1 MISFFTPGR
10 DKSVIMHILLLGKY
24 GQLGWEL
31 QRTLAP
37 LGDILALDFPQI
49 DLKQEGSLREPIH
62 DIRPQLIL
70 NATAYTAVDRA
81 ESEPEIAQAINTH
94 APRTMAE
101 EAKKIGAAIIHYSTD
116 YVFDGTKGSDYF
128 EQDTPHPLNIY
139 GQSKLAGECA
149 IQEVGGSYLILRTS
163 WVYSLRRDSF
173 VTKVLEWSRTQTSLR
188 IVSDQVSN
196 PTWCRMLAE
205 ATAQLL
211 AMAGRDVAGWLGER
225 RGIYHL
231 AGSDRAS
238 RFEWARAILEMDPRR
253 EEQTVDE
260 VQPALTTE
268 FPTPA
273 MRPLHSALNCDRF
286 TDTFGLT
293 LPDWR
298 EALKLAMEAG

>member
-1 MISFFTPGR
+1 
-10 DKSVIMHILLLGKY
+10 MHILLLGKY

-49 DLKQEGSLREPIH
+49 DLEQADSLRELIH
-62 DIRPQLIL
+62 NIRPQVIF

-81 ESEPEIAQAINTH
+81 ESEMEIAQAINSH
-94 APRTMAE
+94 APRVMAE

-116 YVFDGTKGSDYF
+116 YVFDGKKGGDYL
-128 EQDTPHPLNIY
+128 EQDPPNPLNMY
-139 GQSKLAGECA
+139 GESKLEGERA
-149 IQEVGGSYLILRTS
+149 IQDVGESYLILRTS
-163 WVYSLRRDSF
+163 WVYSVRRESF
-173 VTKVLEWSRTQTSLR
+173 VTRVLEWSRKQTTLR

-211 AMAGRDVAGWLGER
+211 AMASKDVAGWMDER

-231 AGSDRAS
+231 AGSGRAS
-238 RFEWARAILEMDPRR
+238 RFEWAQAILEMDPRR
-253 EEQTVDE
+253 EEQTVHE
-260 VQPALTTE
+260 VQPALTSE

-273 MRPLHSALNCDRF
+273 VRPLHSALNCDHF

-298 EALKLAMEAG
+298 EALKLALETG

>member
-1 MISFFTPGR
+1 
-10 DKSVIMHILLLGKY
+10 MHILLLGKY

-49 DLKQEGSLREPIH
+49 DLEQADSLRELIH
-62 DIRPQLIL
+62 NIRPQVIF

-81 ESEPEIAQAINTH
+81 ESEMEIAQAINSH
-94 APRTMAE
+94 APRVMAE

-116 YVFDGTKGSDYF
+116 YVFDGKKGGDYL
-128 EQDTPHPLNIY
+128 EQDPPNPLNMY
-139 GQSKLAGECA
+139 GESKLEGERA
-149 IQEVGGSYLILRTS
+149 IQDVGESYLILRTS
-163 WVYSLRRDSF
+163 WVYSVRRESF
-173 VTKVLEWSRTQTSLR
+173 VTRVLEWSRKQTTLR

-205 ATAQLL
+205 VTAQLL
-211 AMAGRDVAGWLGER
+211 AMAGRDMAGWLDER

-231 AGSDRAS
+231 SGSGRAS
-238 RFEWARAILEMDPRR
+238 RFEWAQAILEMDPRR
-253 EEQTVDE
+253 EEQIVQE
-260 VQPALTTE
+260 VQPALTSE

-273 MRPLHSALNCDRF
+273 IRPLHSALNCDHF
-286 TDTFGLT
+286 IDTFGLT
-293 LPDWR
+293 LPNWR

>member
-1 MISFFTPGR
+1 
-10 DKSVIMHILLLGKY
+10 MHILLLGKY

-49 DLKQEGSLREPIH
+49 DLEQADSLRELIH
-62 DIRPQLIL
+62 NIRPQVIF

-81 ESEPEIAQAINTH
+81 ESEMEIAQAINSH
-94 APRTMAE
+94 APRVMAE

-116 YVFDGTKGSDYF
+116 YVFDGKKGGDYL
-128 EQDTPHPLNIY
+128 EQDPPNPLNMY
-139 GQSKLAGECA
+139 GESKLEGERA
-149 IQEVGGSYLILRTS
+149 IQDVGESYLILRTS
-163 WVYSLRRDSF
+163 WVYSVRRESF
-173 VTKVLEWSRTQTSLR
+173 VTRVLEWSRKQTTLR

-205 ATAQLL
+205 VTAQLL
-211 AMAGRDVAGWLGER
+211 AMAGRDVAGWLDER

-231 AGSDRAS
+231 AGRGRAS
-238 RFEWARAILEMDPRR
+238 RFEWAQAILEMDPRR
-253 EEQTVDE
+253 EEQIVQE
-260 VQPALTTE
+260 VQPALTSE

-273 MRPLHSALNCDRF
+273 IRPLHSALNCDHF
-286 TDTFGLT
+286 IDTFGLT
-293 LPDWR
+293 LPNWR

>member
-1 MISFFTPGR
+1 
-10 DKSVIMHILLLGKY
+10 MHILLLGKY

-49 DLKQEGSLREPIH
+49 DLEQADSLRELIH
-62 DIRPQLIL
+62 NIRPQVIF

-81 ESEPEIAQAINTH
+81 ESEMEIAQAINSH
-94 APRTMAE
+94 APRVMAE

-116 YVFDGTKGSDYF
+116 YVFDGKKGGDYL
-128 EQDTPHPLNIY
+128 EQDPPNPLNMY
-139 GQSKLAGECA
+139 GESKLEGERA
-149 IQEVGGSYLILRTS
+149 IQDVGESYLILRTS
-163 WVYSLRRDSF
+163 WVYSVRRESF
-173 VTKVLEWSRTQTSLR
+173 VTRVLEWSRKQTTLR

-205 ATAQLL
+205 VTAQLL
-211 AMAGRDVAGWLGER
+211 AMAGRDVAGWLDER

-231 AGSDRAS
+231 SGSGRAS
-238 RFEWARAILEMDPRR
+238 RFGWAQAILEMDPRR
-253 EEQTVDE
+253 EEQIVQE
-260 VQPALTTE
+260 VQPALTSE

-273 MRPLHSALNCDRF
+273 IRPLHSALNCDHF
-286 TDTFGLT
+286 IDTFGLT
-293 LPDWR
+293 LPNWR

>member
-1 MISFFTPGR
+1 
-10 DKSVIMHILLLGKY
+10 MHILLLGKY

-37 LGDILALDFPQI
+37 LGDLIALDFPEI
-49 DLKQEGSLREPIH
+49 DLKQEENLSQLIH
-62 DIRPQLIL
+62 NIRPQVIF

-81 ESEPEIAQAINTH
+81 ESEPEIAKAINAH
-94 APRTMAE
+94 APRVMAE
-101 EAKKIGAAIIHYSTD
+101 EAKKMGAVLIHYSTD
-116 YVFDGTKGSDYF
+116 YVFDGTQGSDYL
-128 EQDTPHPLNIY
+128 ETDTPNPLNIY
-139 GQSKLAGECA
+139 GQSKLAGERA

-163 WVYSLRRDSF
+163 WVYSVRRNSF

-205 ATAQLL
+205 VTAQLL
-211 AMAGRDVAGWLGER
+211 AMAGRDVAGWLDER

-231 AGSDRAS
+231 AGSGRAS
-238 RFEWARAILEMDPRR
+238 RFEWAQAILEMDPRR
-253 EEQTVDE
+253 EEQTVHE
-260 VQPALTTE
+260 VQPALTSE

-273 MRPLHSALNCDRF
+273 VRPLHSALNCDHF

-298 EALKLAMEAG
+298 EALKLALETG

>member
-1 MISFFTPGR
+1 
-10 DKSVIMHILLLGKY
+10 MHILLLGKY

-49 DLKQEGSLREPIH
+49 DLEQADSLRELIH
-62 DIRPQLIL
+62 NIRPQVIF

-81 ESEPEIAQAINTH
+81 ESEMEIAQAINSH
-94 APRTMAE
+94 APRVMAE

-116 YVFDGTKGSDYF
+116 YVFDGKKGGDYL
-128 EQDTPHPLNIY
+128 EQDPPNPLNMY
-139 GQSKLAGECA
+139 GESKLEGERA
-149 IQEVGGSYLILRTS
+149 IQDVGESYLILRTS
-163 WVYSLRRDSF
+163 WVYSVRRESF
-173 VTKVLEWSRTQTSLR
+173 VTRVLEWSRKQTSLR

-205 ATAQLL
+205 VTAQLL
-211 AMAGRDVAGWLGER
+211 AMAGRDVAGWLDER

-231 AGSDRAS
+231 SGSGRAS
-238 RFEWARAILEMDPRR
+238 RFEWAQAILEMDTRR
-253 EEQTVDE
+253 EEQIVQE
-260 VQPALTTE
+260 VQPALTSE

-273 MRPLHSALNCDRF
+273 IRPLHSALNCDHF
-286 TDTFGLT
+286 IDTFGLT
-293 LPDWR
+293 LPNWR

>member
-1 MISFFTPGR
+1 
-10 DKSVIMHILLLGKY
+10 MHILLLGKY

-31 QRTLAP
+31 QRTIAP

-62 DIRPQLIL
+62 DIRPRVIL

-94 APRTMAE
+94 APRMMAE

-116 YVFDGTKGSDYF
+116 YVFDGTKGSDYL
-128 EQDTPHPLNIY
+128 EQDTPNPLNVY
-139 GQSKLAGECA
+139 GQSKLAGERA

-163 WVYSLRRDSF
+163 WVYSVRRDSF

-188 IVSDQVSN
+188 IVRDQVSN

-211 AMAGRDVAGWLGER
+211 VMAGKDVAGWMDER

-231 AGSDRAS
+231 AGSGRAS
-238 RFEWARAILEMDPRR
+238 RFEWAQAILEMDPRR
-253 EEQTVDE
+253 EEQIVHE
-260 VQPALTTE
+260 VQPALTHD

-273 MRPLHSALNCDRF
+273 VRPLHSALNCDRF
-286 TDTFGLT
+286 TDTFGLS
-293 LPDWR
+293 LPEWR

>member
-1 MISFFTPGR
+1 MR
-10 DKSVIMHILLLGKY
+10 ILLLGKY

-49 DLKQEGSLREPIH
+49 DLEQADSLRELIH
-62 DIRPQLIL
+62 NIRPQVIF

-81 ESEPEIAQAINTH
+81 ESEMEIAQAINSH
-94 APRTMAE
+94 APRVMAE

-116 YVFDGTKGSDYF
+116 YVFDGKKGGDYL
-128 EQDTPHPLNIY
+128 EQDPPNPLNMY
-139 GQSKLAGECA
+139 GESKLEGERA
-149 IQEVGGSYLILRTS
+149 IQDVGESYLILRTS
-163 WVYSLRRDSF
+163 WVYSVRRESF
-173 VTKVLEWSRTQTSLR
+173 VTRVLEWSRKQTTLR

-205 ATAQLL
+205 VTAQLL
-211 AMAGRDVAGWLGER
+211 AMAGRDVAGWLDER

-231 AGSDRAS
+231 SGSGRAS
-238 RFEWARAILEMDPRR
+238 RFEWAQAILEMDPRR
-253 EEQTVDE
+253 EEQIVQE
-260 VQPALTTE
+260 VQPALTSE

-273 MRPLHSALNCDRF
+273 IRPLHSALNCDHF
-286 TDTFGLT
+286 IDTFGLT
-293 LPDWR
+293 LPNWR

>member
-1 MISFFTPGR
+1 
-10 DKSVIMHILLLGKY
+10 MHILLLGKY

-31 QRTLAP
+31 QRTIAP

-62 DIRPQLIL
+62 DIRPRVIL

-94 APRTMAE
+94 APRMMAE

-116 YVFDGTKGSDYF
+116 YVFDGTKGSDYL
-128 EQDTPHPLNIY
+128 EQDTPNPLNVY
-139 GQSKLAGECA
+139 GQSKLAGERA
-149 IQEVGGSYLILRTS
+149 IQEVGGSYLILRAS
-163 WVYSLRRDSF
+163 WVYSVRRDSF

-188 IVSDQVSN
+188 IVRDQVSN

-211 AMAGRDVAGWLGER
+211 VMAGKDVAGWMDER

-231 AGSDRAS
+231 AGSGRAS
-238 RFEWARAILEMDPRR
+238 RFEWAQAILEMDPRR
-253 EEQTVDE
+253 EEQIVHE
-260 VQPALTTE
+260 VQPALTHD

-273 MRPLHSALNCDRF
+273 VRPLHSALNCDRF
-286 TDTFGLT
+286 TDTFGLS
-293 LPDWR
+293 LPEWR

>member
-1 MISFFTPGR
+1 
-10 DKSVIMHILLLGKY
+10 MHILLLGKY

-49 DLKQEGSLREPIH
+49 DLEQADSLRELIH
-62 DIRPQLIL
+62 NIRPQVIF

-81 ESEPEIAQAINTH
+81 ESEMEIAQAINSH
-94 APRTMAE
+94 APRVMAE

-116 YVFDGTKGSDYF
+116 YVFDGKKGGDYL
-128 EQDTPHPLNIY
+128 EQDPPNPLNMY
-139 GQSKLAGECA
+139 GESKLEGERA
-149 IQEVGGSYLILRTS
+149 IQDVGESYLILRTS
-163 WVYSLRRDSF
+163 WVYSVRRESF
-173 VTKVLEWSRTQTSLR
+173 VTRVLEWSRKQTTLR

-205 ATAQLL
+205 VTAQLL
-211 AMAGRDVAGWLGER
+211 AMAGRDVAGWLDER

-231 AGSDRAS
+231 SGSGRAS
-238 RFEWARAILEMDPRR
+238 RFEWAQAILEMDPRR
-253 EEQTVDE
+253 EEQIVQE
-260 VQPALTTE
+260 VQPALTSE

-273 MRPLHSALNCDRF
+273 IRPLHSALNCDHF
-286 TDTFGLT
+286 IDTFGLT
-293 LPDWR
+293 LPNWR